1 MAEPSFPR
9 TRPALA
15 LAVLVPVVWGLV
27 VGWWTPRGPGGNLD
41 AVGSVLVSLAVGLLA
56 GWLSRS
62 RWSLLAAPVL
72 FALAVEL
79 VRMPLRGPSVDAPH
93 LSGFGL
99 VALILGR
106 GLHGL
111 LTLLPLLVGAAY
123 GAGIA
128 RRRADRDT
136 RRADRDTRPLITER
150 PASDE
155 SRPADTGSPT
165 VPGDGSDLRR
175 PARRRHPLR
184 VWLGRGTV
192 GLLAAFLLLVTV
204 TVALPARTAPI
215 AGGVA
220 ELTTVRSGDRELGL
234 MLRGAD
240 ATAPVLLFL
249 PGAPGSSEI
258 GAVRRH
264 LAGLERHFVVA
275 TLDRRGAAKSW
286 SAFAPSSTFTLDSE
300 VADAVAVVDHL
311 RGRFRQEKVYLM
323 AHSGGSLVGVTAV
336 QRHPERFRAYIGVGQ
351 AIDLR
356 EADRSQYADTIA
368 WARRTGR
375 SDLARQLTDLGPPP
389 YADMYTYEPLLA
401 NETGAFDHDRT
412 GTSEGRDGAVTNLGV
427 PEYTLLEKAHVLGG
441 TLDGWDVLYPQLQ
454 GLDLRREIRRLQVP
468 VYLVDGVHEVPGRLV
483 LLRQWY
489 ARLEAPRKEHVVL
502 DGAGHRSLFQRPGP
516 FVDLLVRVRA
526 ETGPPGV

>member
-1 MAEPSFPR
+1 MAQPSFPR
-9 TRPALA
+9 TRLPLA
-15 LAVLVPVVWGLV
+15 LAAPVAWGLV
-27 VGWWTPRGPGGNLD
+27 VGWWTPRGPGGNVD

-62 RWSLLAAPVL
+62 RWSMLAAPVL

-99 VALILGR
+99 GALVLGR

-128 RRRADRDT
+128 RRTASRADRPASGDGRPLAT
-136 RRADRDTRPLITER
+136 SPDDVAGGETRPSA
-150 PASDE
+150 P
-155 SRPADTGSPT
+155 
-165 VPGDGSDLRR
+165 
-175 PARRRHPLR
+175 RHRLR
-184 VWLGRGTV
+184 VWLGRGAV
-192 GLLAAFLLLVTV
+192 GLLAAVLLLVTV
-204 TVALPARTAPI
+204 AVALPARTAPI

-220 ELTTVRSGDRELGL
+220 ELTTVRSGDRDLGL

-240 ATAPVLLFL
+240 AGAPVLLFL

-264 LAGLERHFVVA
+264 LTGLERHFVVA

-286 SAFAPSSTFTLDSE
+286 AAFAPSSTFTLDSE
-300 VADAVAVVDHL
+300 VADAVAVVNHL
-311 RGRFRQEKVYLM
+311 RQRFRQDKVYLM
-323 AHSGGSLVGVTAV
+323 AHSGGSLVAVTAV
-336 QRHPERFRAYIGVGQ
+336 QRQPELFRAYVGVGQ
-351 AIDLR
+351 AVDLR
-356 EADRSQYADTIA
+356 AADRSQYADTIA

-412 GTSEGRDGAVTNLGV
+412 GTSEGRDGAVTNLDV

-454 GLDLRREIRRLQVP
+454 DLDLRREVRQLQVP

-483 LLRQWY
+483 LARQWY
-489 ARLEAPRKEHVVL
+489 AQLQAPRKEHVVL

-516 FVDLLVRVRA
+516 FVDLLARVRA

>member
-1 MAEPSFPR
+1 MAQPSFPR
-9 TRPALA
+9 TRLLLA
-15 LAVLVPVVWGLV
+15 LAAPVAWGLV

-62 RWSLLAAPVL
+62 RWSMLAAPVL

-79 VRMPLRGPSVDAPH
+79 VRMPLRGPTVDAPH

-99 VALILGR
+99 GALILGR

-128 RRRADRDT
+128 RRTATRADRPASGDG
-136 RRADRDTRPLITER
+136 R
-150 PASDE
+150 PAT
-155 SRPADTGSPT
+155 TGSEA
-165 VPGDGSDLRR
+165 VAGDAGDEVRPPALRR
-175 PARRRHPLR
+175 PLWS
-184 VWLGRGTV
+184 WLGRGAV

-204 TVALPARTAPI
+204 AAALPARTAPI

-249 PGAPGSSEI
+249 PGAPASSEI

-286 SAFAPSSTFTLDSE
+286 AAFAPSSTLTLDSE
-300 VADAVAVVDHL
+300 VADAVAVVNHL
-311 RGRFRQEKVYLM
+311 RQRFRQDKVYLM

-336 QRHPERFRAYIGVGQ
+336 QRHPELFRAYVGVGQ
-351 AIDLR
+351 AVDLR
-356 EADRSQYADTIA
+356 AADRSQYADTVA

-375 SDLARQLTDLGPPP
+375 SDLARQLTDRGPPP
-389 YADMYTYEPLLA
+389 YADMYSYEPLLA

-412 GTSEGRDGAVTNLGV
+412 GTSEGRDGAATNLDV

-441 TLDGWDVLYPQLQ
+441 TLDGFDVLYPQLQ
-454 GLDLRREIRRLQVP
+454 DLDLRREVRQLQVP
-468 VYLVDGVHEVPGRLV
+468 VYLVDGAHEVPGRLV
-483 LLRQWY
+483 LARQWY
-489 ARLEAPRKEHVVL
+489 AQLQAPRKEHVVL

-516 FVDLLVRVRA
+516 FVDLLTRVRA

>member
-1 MAEPSFPR
+1 MAQPSFPR
-9 TRPALA
+9 TRLLLA
-15 LAVLVPVVWGLV
+15 LAALAPVAWGLV
-27 VGWWTPRGPGGNLD
+27 VGWWTPRGPGGNVD
-41 AVGSVLVSLAVGLLA
+41 AVSSVLVSLAVGLLA
-56 GWLSRS
+56 GWLSCS
-62 RWSLLAAPVL
+62 RWSMLAAPVL
-72 FALAVEL
+72 FAVAVEV

-99 VALILGR
+99 GALVLGR

-128 RRRADRDT
+128 RRTATRAD
-136 RRADRDTRPLITER
+136 R
-150 PASDE
+150 PASDDD
-155 SRPADTGSPT
+155 RPLATGPDDVAGGGTRPS
-165 VPGDGSDLRR
+165 VP
-175 PARRRHPLR
+175 RHRLR
-184 VWLGRGTV
+184 VWLGRGAV

-204 TVALPARTAPI
+204 AVALPARTAPI

-240 ATAPVLLFL
+240 AGAPVLLFL

-286 SAFAPSSTFTLDSE
+286 AAFAPSSTFTLDSE

-311 RGRFRQEKVYLM
+311 RQRFRQDKVYLM

-336 QRHPERFRAYIGVGQ
+336 QRHPELFRAYVGVGQ
-351 AIDLR
+351 AVDLR
-356 EADRSQYADTIA
+356 AADRSQYADTIA

-412 GTSEGRDGAVTNLGV
+412 GTSEGRDGAVTNLDV

-441 TLDGWDVLYPQLQ
+441 TLDGWDVLYPRLQ
-454 GLDLRREIRRLQVP
+454 DLDLRREVRQLQVP

-483 LLRQWY
+483 LARQWY
-489 ARLEAPRKEHVVL
+489 AQLQAPRKEHVVL

-516 FVDLLVRVRA
+516 FVDLLTRVRA